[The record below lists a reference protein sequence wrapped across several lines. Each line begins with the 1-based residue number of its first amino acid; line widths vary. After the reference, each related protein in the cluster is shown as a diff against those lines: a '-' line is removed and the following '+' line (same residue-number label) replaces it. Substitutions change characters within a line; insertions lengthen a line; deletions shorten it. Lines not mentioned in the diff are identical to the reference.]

1 VTGVQTCALPIYA
14 DNIVVDTCTRFGER
28 ACMQGG
34 LGHIRHVDIMPLAM
48 AHADKLTKFGA

>member
-1 VTGVQTCALPIYA
+1 VTE
-14 DNIVVDTCTRFGER
+14 FGER
-28 ACMQGG
+28 PCMNGG